1 MHKYIKYNISF
12 IFCFLTILNQGCAPA
27 KRLIE
32 TEKVVDQ
39 PLSVGFW
46 NVENLF
52 DLEDNPDKN
61 DDEFALGGRKNV
73 DQQIYDLKIKH
84 SSEVLQDLNV
94 DVLGLC
100 EVENYK
106 VLNDLNNAY
115 KERNYEIIHY
125 ESPDNRGID
134 NALFYDRNRFSIIS
148 SRAIENKLKNGG
160 PTRDV
165 LYVLGEYNDARLH
178 IFVNHWPSN
187 YGGKE
192 KAIPKRTETAEL
204 IIKEIKNILR
214 AEKSAEIILI
224 GDFNEDPDD
233 KNIILLE
240 KVGLTSLMKPMLGK
254 PKVGTYVYRGE
265 DSFLDQIIVN
275 EHLQDEEG
283 LSIVEE
289 SAYILDLPKYRQQEG
304 NYKHYPFR
312 FWAGNRLLGGYSD
325 HLAVKVEII
334 HK

>member
-1 MHKYIKYNISF
+1 MTIS
-12 IFCFLTILNQGCAPA
+12 NQGCSST
-27 KRLIE
+27 KKLIK
-32 TEKVVDQ
+32 TKKVVDQ

-52 DLEDNPDKN
+52 DLENDPNKN
-61 DDEFALGGRKNV
+61 DDEFALGGRKKV

-84 SSEVLQDLNV
+84 SSEVLQDLDV

-106 VLNDLNNAY
+106 VLNDLNDAY
-115 KERNYEIIHY
+115 KGRDYDIVHY

-134 NALFYDRNRFSIIS
+134 NALFYDKNRFSIIS

-160 PTRDV
+160 PTRDI
-165 LYVLGEYNDARLH
+165 LYVLGEYNNARLH

-192 KAIPKRTETAEL
+192 KAIPKRTETAQL
-204 IIKEIKNILR
+204 IIKEIENILSV
-214 AEKSAEIILI
+214 EKSAEIILI
-224 GDFNEDPDD
+224 GDFNENPDD
-233 KNIILLE
+233 KNIMLLE
-240 KVGLTSLMKPMLGK
+240 KIGLTSLMKPMLGK

-265 DSFLDQIIVN
+265 DSLLDQIIVN
-275 EHLQDEEG
+275 KQLQDSES
-283 LSIVEE
+283 LSIVQG
-289 SAYILDLPKYRQQEG
+289 STYILDLPKYRQQEG
-304 NYKHYPFR
+304 NYKHYPYR

-325 HLAVKVEII
+325 HLAIKVEITY
-334 HK
+334 K

>member
-1 MHKYIKYNISF
+1 MHIYKKCNISF
-12 IFCFLTILNQGCAPA
+12 TFCFLIIVNQGCAPA
-27 KRLIE
+27 KRLNE
-32 TEKVVDQ
+32 TKNLVVQ

-61 DDEFALGGRKNV
+61 DDEFALGGRKKV

-106 VLNDLNNAY
+106 VLSDLNNAY

-134 NALFYDRNRFSIIS
+134 NALLYDKNRFSIIS

-165 LYVLGEYNDARLH
+165 LYVLGEYNNARLH

-204 IIKEIKNILR
+204 IIKEIKNILSV
-214 AEKSAEIILI
+214 EKSAEIILI

-233 KNIILLE
+233 KNIMLLE
-240 KVGLTSLMKPMLGK
+240 KVGLASLMKPMLGK

-325 HLAVKVEII
+325 HLAIKVEII